1 MHISDILTSERT
13 FHSVAGQSKKR
24 IFEFLASELVEDSK
38 PAHMQRILDA
48 FMARERLG
56 STGLGQGIAIPH
68 CRLESCTKCVGA
80 LLTLRHG
87 IDFDAPDKQ
96 PVDVLFVLMVPGEA
110 TDEHLQILAELAKR
124 FSNPGYCESLRNSR
138 DAEDLY
144 LAAIAPIT

>member
-13 FHSVAGQSKKR
+13 FHSVSGQSKKR
-24 IFEFLASELVEDSK
+24 IFEFLASVLVEDNK

-68 CRLESCTKCVGA
+68 CRMDSCTQCKGV
-80 LLTLRHG
+80 LLTLAQG
-87 IDFDAPDKQ
+87 IEFDAPDKQ

-110 TDEHLQILAELAKR
+110 TDEHLKILSELAKR
-124 FSNPGYCESLRNSR
+124 FSDPGYCKSLRNSR
-138 DAEDLY
+138 DASDLY
-144 LAAIAPIT
+144 AAAIAPID